1 MSKKEKF
8 VYFIKPVGERGP
20 IKIGCSIM
28 PNGRKVMF
36 QAFSPVF
43 LEVAAETL
51 GTHGHERRLHRY
63 FQAYRRHGEWFEY
76 TGQLREL
83 IQAMKNGTKIDA
95 ALLLLPGEAEDYA
108 PRRFAAD
115 YQAAVA
121 ENKERDFRSF
131 MDRHKKDRLLEA
143 AE

>member
-1 MSKKEKF
+1 
-8 VYFIKPVGERGP
+8 
-20 IKIGCSIM
+20 
-28 PNGRKVMF
+28 
-36 QAFSPVF
+36 
-43 LEVAAETL
+43 
-51 GTHGHERRLHRY
+51 
-63 FQAYRRHGEWFEY
+63 
-76 TGQLREL
+76 
-83 IQAMKNGTKIDA
+83 MKNGTKIDA